1 MLSTGCY
8 SATRNLD
15 KTNFCTQYNNR
26 EIKTFCG
33 KSFSFNLN
41 QWELVEN
48 LKKTLAV
55 VASLFVSKSGAI
67 QALVMIAVLV
77 IMLRL
82 QSNYR
87 PMNEDTETGGTKGN
101 NTLQSCLLVLEIG
114 HLFFELLFELKVI
127 SEGVAT
133 AVLLFLIFFG
143 YLLFFSPSSSPCSRG
158 ASPNPLPKLRQWRQK
173 REGQGLNEIAAVTVF
188 IVVFSDSSTR
198 RSIWTAVHRPGKHH
212 VSN

>member
-143 YLLFFSPSSSPCSRG
+143 YLLFFSP
-158 ASPNPLPKLRQWRQK
+158 KLVAMF
-173 REGQGLNEIAAVTVF
+173 EGR
-188 IVVFSDSSTR
+188 FSKPS
-198 RSIWTAVHRPGKHH
+198 AEVAPVEAEEGGPGIE
-212 VSN
+212 